1 MTLRWERYKQKTQG
15 DRYKLKHP
23 NEPRTIRKAC
33 ERTVTKISKQ
43 DKRGRGQGK
52 EGGGGGGERER
63 DRDREGGERE
73 REERERQRDTE
84 REKRSKA
91 LTLTRVKSHFHLT
104 DPAGVDSTA
113 LSMPG
118 NRHNAKEPW
127 SFAPSG

>member
-1 MTLRWERYKQKTQG
+1 MTLRWERYKRKTQG
-15 DRYKLKHP
+15 DRYKRKHP
-23 NEPRTIRKAC
+23 NEPRTIRRAC
-33 ERTVTKISKQ
+33 ERTETKISKQ
-43 DKRGRGQGK
+43 DKRGRGLGK
-52 EGGGGGGERER
+52 EGGGGGGGGQTER
-63 DRDREGGERE
+63 GGERE
-73 REERERQRDTE
+73 GEGEEREKQRE

-118 NRHNAKEPW
+118 NRHSAKEPL